1 MTGMG
6 CRGLELESL
15 TLRQMTGL
23 YERFRT
29 FISLEWSIDWSSLS
43 LNSILRAL
51 CGKDQGEE
59 RKYVLILGTF
69 HSNGYS
75 WERSGALPYLMLRAN
90 DWAVFFC
97 YIVFRMPW
105 T

>member
-6 CRGLELESL
+6 CCGLELESL

-51 CGKDQGEE
+51 RGKDQGEE
-59 RKYVLILGTF
+59 RKYLLDEQEDISKAACASLKACVPAK
-69 HSNGYS
+69 S
-75 WERSGALPYLMLRAN
+75 
-90 DWAVFFC
+90 
-97 YIVFRMPW
+97 
-105 T
+105 